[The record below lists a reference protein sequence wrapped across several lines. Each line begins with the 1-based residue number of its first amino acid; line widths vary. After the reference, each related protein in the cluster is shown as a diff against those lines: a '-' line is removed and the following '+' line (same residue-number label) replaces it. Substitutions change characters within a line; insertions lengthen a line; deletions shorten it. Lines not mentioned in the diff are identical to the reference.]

1 MKILNKIII
10 ELLIAHEISYQTIPV
25 KRREYRENIG
35 VITFSNSSPAT
46 LHNLIQTVSQHPDE
60 KSKMSIKSF
69 FMIIIMMLSDT
80 FKEVTF
86 KITLIRNKK
95 EIPYERVIPLTKED
109 GSLFHHDEI
118 KELGGEILMDFLK
131 LIVESIGVD
140 KNQLKLILES
150 NHISLKDDKLTLKKF
165 SDIISS
171 LKFSQMKL
179 SIITDE
185 NIVEEAFYLR
195 GKEN

>member
-10 ELLIAHEISYQTIPV
+10 ELLMAHEISYQVIPV
-25 KRREYRENIG
+25 KIREYLENIG
-35 VITFSNSSPAT
+35 VITFNNSSPAT

-86 KITLIRNKK
+86 RITLIRNKK
-95 EIPYERVIPLTKED
+95 EIPYERVIPLRKED
-109 GSLFHHDEI
+109 DTLFHHDEI

-131 LIVESIGVD
+131 LIIESTGVD
-140 KNQLKLILES
+140 RNQLKLILEN

-165 SDIISS
+165 SDIISAM
-171 LKFSQMKL
+171 KFSQMKL
-179 SIITDE
+179 SIITGE

-195 GKEN
+195 EKES